1 MWKEITNML
10 IEHVDIVLT
19 ECARIFHLFLKHQL
33 KRNFY
38 LEFQISLHL
47 TVPRMIQKDDIKDQ
61 CCQYLTKAKQMKTCV
76 VVRQVTE
83 SSEELTGKMQQSG
96 LILGIMETGKKRRIW
111 RQTVLLTTFFRQ
123 KYIQKLPILY
133 HPGFQI
139 KLPVIVDYFPPGPE
153 KRKH

>member
-1 MWKEITNML
+1 
-10 IEHVDIVLT
+10 
-19 ECARIFHLFLKHQL
+19 
-33 KRNFY
+33 
-38 LEFQISLHL
+38 
-47 TVPRMIQKDDIKDQ
+47 
-61 CCQYLTKAKQMKTCV
+61 MKTCV

>member
-19 ECARIFHLFLKHQL
+19 KCARIFHLFLKQQ

-38 LEFQISLHL
+38 LECQISLHL
-47 TVPRMIQKDDIKDQ
+47 TVPRMIQKGDIKDQ
-61 CCQYLTKAKQMKTCV
+61 CCQYFTKGKHMKTCV
-76 VVRQVTE
+76 VVRQVIE
-83 SSEELTGKMQQSG
+83 SSDECTGKMEQPD
-96 LILGIMETGKKRRIW
+96 LILGIMDTGKKRRVW
-111 RQTVLLTTFFRQ
+111 RQTVLLATFFR
-123 KYIQKLPILY
+123 KNYTHKLPILY
-133 HPGFQI
+133 LPGFQI

>member
-1 MWKEITNML
+1 ML

>member
-19 ECARIFHLFLKHQL
+19 KCARIFHLLLKQQ

-38 LEFQISLHL
+38 LECQISLHL

-123 KYIQKLPILY
+123 NYTHKLPILY
-133 HPGFQI
+133 HPDFQI

>member
-19 ECARIFHLFLKHQL
+19 KCARIFHLLLKQQ

-38 LEFQISLHL
+38 LECQISLHL

>member
-1 MWKEITNML
+1 ML

-19 ECARIFHLFLKHQL
+19 KCARIFHLLLKQQ

-38 LEFQISLHL
+38 LECQISLHL

>member
-19 ECARIFHLFLKHQL
+19 KCARILHLLLKQQ

-38 LEFQISLHL
+38 LECQISLHL

-76 VVRQVTE
+76 VVRQVIE
-83 SSEELTGKMQQSG
+83 ISEELTGKMEQSG

-111 RQTVLLTTFFRQ
+111 RQTVLLTIFFRQ
-123 KYIQKLPILY
+123 KYVQKLPILY

>member
-19 ECARIFHLFLKHQL
+19 KCARILHLLLKQQ

-38 LEFQISLHL
+38 LECQISLHL

-76 VVRQVTE
+76 VVRQVIE
-83 SSEELTGKMQQSG
+83 SSEELTGKMEQSG

-111 RQTVLLTTFFRQ
+111 RQTVLLTIFFRQ
-123 KYIQKLPILY
+123 KYVQKLPILY

>member
-19 ECARIFHLFLKHQL
+19 KCARIFHLLLKQQ

-38 LEFQISLHL
+38 LECQISLHL

-123 KYIQKLPILY
+123 NYIQKLPILY